1 MELPVIP
8 INGMFEIFFRKL
20 EYTDIALFLFVII
33 FAKNILEWFKISKNR
48 KYQII
53 LFALIISWIISSLFS
68 FHIITSLADTLGLC
82 MLIILFVLLKKL
94 TFSYDMFIYVN
105 KVNLYV
111 AAFVSVIGI
120 IAFTLYLFYPH
131 PFLTNFVLPT
141 FHLSGALFPHRAS
154 SFLTSPEMMTSY
166 LNVALV
172 SGFIVFIH
180 NMDKKILLCL
190 VLIAVSA
197 FLGHSHGLTGFFV
210 TLSIIVFSFRLNNLC
225 GKISANVLYLS
236 SIVLLGLTIIF
247 TFYHRNSFEELSNA
261 GTEKVGIRHENNYY
275 MMRAALQIT
284 ADYPLF
290 GIGPGNYSYEA
301 KNYIINIQPYYER
314 DVIPINRLS
323 NESGHSDPHCFYL
336 GQISETGLIGFCLI
350 VLFFCYILFEN
361 RKIINND
368 RSNIKVVKIH
378 LILEAGIIGLLV
390 TGLFVDIFSMRHLWV
405 LLAITCAAVN
415 LNQDVKLKM
424 INQKYDID
432 GYTKS
437 SKKLYFNGLCRNGIC
452 Q

>member
-1 MELPVIP
+1 MLKLEHIFVCSYLILLPLMRLPVIP
-8 INGMFEIFFRKL
+8 SNGIFEIFFQKL
-20 EYTDIALFLFVII
+20 EYADMVLFLFAII
-33 FAKNILEWFKISKNR
+33 FSKNIFQWFKSVNNR

-68 FHIITSLADTLGLC
+68 FHIITSIADTLGLC

-94 TFSYDMFIYVN
+94 TFSYNMFIYVN

-111 AAFVSVIGI
+111 ASFVSVTGI
-120 IAFTLYLFYPH
+120 IAFTLYTFYPH

-141 FHLSGALFPHRAS
+141 FHLSGALFPHRAF
-154 SFLTSPEMMTSY
+154 SFLLSPEMMISY

-172 SGFIVFIH
+172 SGFIVFTH
-180 NMDKKILLCL
+180 NRDKKILLCL
-190 VLIAVSA
+190 ALITVSA
-197 FLGHSHGLTGFFV
+197 FFGHSHGLTGFFV
-210 TLSIIVFSFRLNNLC
+210 TLSVIVFSFRLNSLC
-225 GKISANVLYLS
+225 GKILANVLYLS
-236 SIVLLGLTIIF
+236 TVVLLGLAIIF
-247 TFYHRNSFEELSNA
+247 TIYHRNSFEEPSNA
-261 GTEKVGIRHENNYY
+261 VTEKVGIRHELNYY
-275 MMRAALQIT
+275 GMRAAVQIA

-323 NESGHSDPHCFYL
+323 KEVGQVDPHCFYL
-336 GQISETGLIGFCLI
+336 GQISETGLIGFCFI

-368 RSNIKVVKIH
+368 RSNIKVGKIH

-415 LNQDVKLKM
+415 LNQDVKLNM
-424 INQKYDID
+424 INQKPIM
-432 GYTKS
+432 
-437 SKKLYFNGLCRNGIC
+437 
-452 Q
+452 

>member
-1 MELPVIP
+1 MLKLEHIFVCSYLILLPLMRLPVIP
-8 INGMFEIFFRKL
+8 SNGIFEIFFQKL
-20 EYTDIALFLFVII
+20 EYADMVLFLFAII
-33 FAKNILEWFKISKNR
+33 FSKNIFQWFKSVNNR

-68 FHIITSLADTLGLC
+68 FHIITSIADTLGLC

-94 TFSYDMFIYVN
+94 TFSYNMFIYVN

-111 AAFVSVIGI
+111 ASFVSVTGI
-120 IAFTLYLFYPH
+120 IAFTLYTFYPH

-141 FHLSGALFPHRAS
+141 FHLSGALFPHRAF
-154 SFLTSPEMMTSY
+154 SFLLSPEMMISY

-172 SGFIVFIH
+172 SGFIVFTH
-180 NMDKKILLCL
+180 NRDKKILLCL
-190 VLIAVSA
+190 ALITVSA
-197 FLGHSHGLTGFFV
+197 FFGHSHGLTGFFV
-210 TLSIIVFSFRLNNLC
+210 TLSVIVFSFRLNSLC
-225 GKISANVLYLS
+225 GKILANVLYLS
-236 SIVLLGLTIIF
+236 TVVLLGLAIIF
-247 TFYHRNSFEELSNA
+247 TIYHRNSFEEPSNA
-261 GTEKVGIRHENNYY
+261 VTEKVGIRHELNYY
-275 MMRAALQIT
+275 GMRAAVQIA

-323 NESGHSDPHCFYL
+323 KEVGQVDPHCFYL
-336 GQISETGLIGFCLI
+336 GQISETGLIGFCFI

-415 LNQDVKLKM
+415 LNQDVKLNM
-424 INQKYDID
+424 INQKPIM
-432 GYTKS
+432 
-437 SKKLYFNGLCRNGIC
+437 
-452 Q
+452 

>member
-8 INGMFEIFFRKL
+8 INGMGGKFFQKL
-20 EYTDIALFLFVII
+20 EYADMVLFLFVII
-33 FAKNILEWFKISKNR
+33 FVKNIFEWFKSSKNR

-68 FHIITSLADTLGLC
+68 FHKITSLADTLGLC
-82 MLIILFVLLKKL
+82 MLIILFVLLKKV

-111 AAFVSVIGI
+111 AAFVSATGI
-120 IAFTLYLFYPH
+120 IAFTLYFFCPH
-131 PFLTNFVLPT
+131 PFLANFILPT
-141 FHLSGALFPHRAS
+141 YTYYHSGSLFPYRAE
-154 SFLTSPEMMTSY
+154 SFLLSPEMMISY

-197 FLGHSHGLTGFFV
+197 FLGLSRGLTGFFV
-210 TLSIIVFSFRLNNLC
+210 TLSLIVFSFKLNSLFS
-225 GKISANVLYLS
+225 KILAKMFYLS
-236 SIVLLGLTIIF
+236 AIVLLGFAIIF
-247 TFYHRNSFEELSNA
+247 TFYHRTSFEELSNA
-261 GTEKVGIRHENNYY
+261 GAEKVAISHEKNYY
-275 MMRAALQIT
+275 LMRVALQIA
-284 ADYPLF
+284 ADYPLL
-290 GIGPGNYSYEA
+290 GIGPGNYSYEL
-301 KNYIINIQPYYER
+301 KNYIINIQPYYEG
-314 DVIPINRLS
+314 DVIPINYILTKS
-323 NESGHSDPHCFYL
+323 QLDPHCFYL

-361 RKIINND
+361 RKIINNY

-378 LILEAGIIGLLV
+378 LFLEAGIIGLLV

-424 INQKYDID
+424 INQKPIM
-432 GYTKS
+432 
-437 SKKLYFNGLCRNGIC
+437 
-452 Q
+452 